1 MLWLSYCRVDFK
13 LELGYADEYQT
24 KSIFNTFLPKQTD
37 NFNKFYKK
45 NKTYGIHNRYVT
57 KFLFYNRKCEDI
69 LEHIDN
75 FVEIVEKNKPSELS
89 TEKKEKNLYM

>member
-1 MLWLSYCRVDFK
+1 MEFTTAMLQ
-13 LELGYADEYQT
+13 E
-24 KSIFNTFLPKQTD
+24 
-37 NFNKFYKK
+37 
-45 NKTYGIHNRYVT
+45 
-57 KFLFYNRKCEDI
+57 FLFYNRKSDNI